1 VSELNRSSNSGGHVA
16 AIQQLEAESLKVVFS
31 CEREKVDIAHAQLR
45 SHMQCGLDK
54 HCA

>member
-1 VSELNRSSNSGGHVA
+1 MGELDGCANTGWHLA
-16 AIQQLEAESLKVVFS
+16 AIQQLEAKSLKVVFS
-31 CEREKVDIAHAQLR
+31 CEREKVDIAHAQLL